1 VKTLDL
7 FAGLKSWQPAAAFL
21 GRYSIGAKLLVA
33 PVLIVVLLL
42 MVAGV
47 AWFGMAGQQEVLRSF
62 EQVRFEQYRKTLV
75 ASSAA
80 QDTMVGTYA
89 MMVHL
94 MQPGT
99 EVRKEELAQYADDLK
114 ASVTELVG
122 IIAASSARPGLNAD
136 EKALYE
142 ELKGQAQV
150 FADAVTELTLAAATD
165 PEGSFRRLSLVRKE
179 YDRVF
184 GQIAALV
191 RLQDA
196 LASEDFASADRMA
209 GQVVKVVIGASVLA
223 VLLALMVS
231 LLVRGQIVGAIR
243 AIEEASIELR
253 SGDLTRRVQVVGND
267 EVARTARAFNELVDG
282 FQTAVKKVGQVSTV
296 VVASAEQLYGA
307 SGRVASGANDQV
319 QAASS
324 VGDTVERMIRSI
336 ESIAAS
342 ASDVRKSASASLLG
356 AEAGRGAL
364 QRLLDEIVHMR
375 SAFNDIRGSVGDFV
389 RSTSAITAS
398 IAQVKE
404 LSGQTNL
411 LALNAAIEAARAGE
425 QGRSFSV
432 VADEVR
438 QLAERSALAANSID
452 ALTRDLG
459 RQSEAVELSLQEG
472 TQALDDSHRLMG
484 ELEGVLETAGALVNA
499 SHRGVDQIASAVTAQ
514 NEGSQDIAASV
525 DQFSRLAGESDQLT
539 RDVTRAVRL
548 LRESA
553 GELDRAVC
561 HFRV

>member
-1 VKTLDL
+1 M
-7 FAGLKSWQPAAAFL
+7 AFL

-33 PVLIVVLLL
+33 PVLIVALLL

-47 AWFGMAGQQEVLRSF
+47 AWFGMAGQQDVLRSF

-122 IIAASSARPGLNAD
+122 IIAASSARPGLNA
-136 EKALYE
+136 EEIALYE
-142 ELKGQAQV
+142 ELKGQVQV
-150 FADAVTELTLAAATD
+150 FADAVTELTSAAATD

-184 GQIAALV
+184 GQISALV

-253 SGDLTRRVQVVGND
+253 SGDLTRRVHVVGND

-319 QAASS
+319 QAASA

-342 ASDVRKSASASLLG
+342 ASDVRKSASASLQG

-364 QRLLDEIVHMR
+364 QRLLDKIVHMR

-459 RQSEAVELSLQEG
+459 RQSEAVEWSLQEG

-484 ELEGVLETAGALVNA
+484 ELEGVLEKAGALVNA
-499 SHRGVDQIASAVTAQ
+499 SHRGVDEIAGAVTAQ

-539 RDVTRAVRL
+539 RDVTRAVRQ

>member
-1 VKTLDL
+1 MKVLDL
-7 FAGLKSWQPAAAFL
+7 FSGLRLRQPVGAWL
-21 GRYSIGAKLLVA
+21 GRYSIGVKLLVA
-33 PVLIVVLLL
+33 PVLIIALLL

-47 AWFGMAGQQEVLRSF
+47 AWFGMSGQQDVLRSF

-94 MQPGT
+94 MRPGT
-99 EVRKEELAQYADDLK
+99 EVHKEEIAQYEDDLK
-114 ASVTELVG
+114 ASVTELLG
-122 IIAASSARPGLNAD
+122 IITASSVRPGLNAD

-142 ELKGQAQV
+142 ELKGQVQV
-150 FADAVTELTLAAATD
+150 FTDAVAELTSAAATD

-184 GQIAALV
+184 GQISALV

-196 LASEDFASADRMA
+196 LAREDFASADRMA
-209 GQVVKVVIGASVLA
+209 GKVAKIVIGVSVLA
-223 VLLALMVS
+223 VLLALVVS

-253 SGDLTRRVQVVGND
+253 SGDLTRRVCVVGND
-267 EVARTARAFNELVDG
+267 EVARTATAFNELVDG
-282 FQTAVKKVGQVSTV
+282 FQIAVKKVGQVSAV
-296 VVASAEQLYGA
+296 IVASAEQLYGA

-324 VGDTVERMIRSI
+324 VGDAVERMIRSI

-342 ASDVRKSASASLLG
+342 ANDVRKSASASLRG
-356 AEAGRGAL
+356 AEAGRSAL

-459 RQSEAVELSLQEG
+459 RQSEAVERSLQEG

-499 SHRGVDQIASAVTAQ
+499 SHRGVDEIAGAVTAQ
-514 NEGSQDIAASV
+514 NEGSQDIVASV

-539 RDVTRAVRL
+539 RDVTRAVSL

>member
-1 VKTLDL
+1 
-7 FAGLKSWQPAAAFL
+7 
-21 GRYSIGAKLLVA
+21 
-33 PVLIVVLLL
+33 
-42 MVAGV
+42 
-47 AWFGMAGQQEVLRSF
+47 
-62 EQVRFEQYRKTLV
+62 
-75 ASSAA
+75 
-80 QDTMVGTYA
+80 MVGTYA

-122 IIAASSARPGLNAD
+122 IIAASSARPGLNAE

-142 ELKGQAQV
+142 ELKGQVQV
-150 FADAVTELTLAAATD
+150 FADAVTELTSAAATD

-342 ASDVRKSASASLLG
+342 ASDVRKSASASLQG
-356 AEAGRGAL
+356 AEAGRDAL

-389 RSTSAITAS
+389 RSTSAITTS

-459 RQSEAVELSLQEG
+459 RQSEAVERSLQKG

-499 SHRGVDQIASAVTAQ
+499 SHRGVDEIAGAVTAQ

-539 RDVTRAVRL
+539 RDVTRAVSL

>member
-1 VKTLDL
+1 
-7 FAGLKSWQPAAAFL
+7 
-21 GRYSIGAKLLVA
+21 
-33 PVLIVVLLL
+33 
-42 MVAGV
+42 
-47 AWFGMAGQQEVLRSF
+47 
-62 EQVRFEQYRKTLV
+62 
-75 ASSAA
+75 
-80 QDTMVGTYA
+80 
-89 MMVHL
+89 
-94 MQPGT
+94 
-99 EVRKEELAQYADDLK
+99 
-114 ASVTELVG
+114 
-122 IIAASSARPGLNAD
+122 
-136 EKALYE
+136 
-142 ELKGQAQV
+142 
-150 FADAVTELTLAAATD
+150 
-165 PEGSFRRLSLVRKE
+165 
-179 YDRVF
+179 
-184 GQIAALV
+184 
-191 RLQDA
+191 
-196 LASEDFASADRMA
+196 
-209 GQVVKVVIGASVLA
+209 
-223 VLLALMVS
+223 MVS

-342 ASDVRKSASASLLG
+342 ASDVRKSASASLQG

-389 RSTSAITAS
+389 RSTSAITTS

-459 RQSEAVELSLQEG
+459 RQSEAVERSLQKG

-499 SHRGVDQIASAVTAQ
+499 SHRGVDEIAGAVTAQ

-539 RDVTRAVRL
+539 RDVTRAVSL